1 MNCGR
6 TVNRR
11 SAIWWT
17 GAALGLLL
25 ACQGGPPERPGKV
38 GIVERQWSDPGRQ
51 RWDGSGEW
59 PLSAT
64 IWYPAQ
70 DSAAEDALSLGPPGL
85 PVFQQGYAAAEAA
98 LLAPATRRPLVLL
111 SHGTGGSGRDLSWL
125 AEWLVARGYLA
136 AAITHHG
143 NSIASDDLSA
153 QGFFLFWERPR
164 DLALLLDH
172 LLADPLFGP
181 SIDPERIGAAGF
193 SLGGNTVALL
203 AGGRLDTE
211 TYYAFCQSPAAQA
224 TSCEPPP
231 ESPFGIDDL
240 LALIEQDDPMVRASL
255 LRADESHRDPRVRA
269 AYAIAPAVIDAMPAA
284 GAKAIGVP
292 IRIVV
297 GDRDEL
303 APADTNARVLARDAP
318 QAELWV
324 LPDVGHYT
332 FLSRCGWAGRLVLGD
347 LCEEQPGVDRAAIHA
362 LIAGDAYEFFER
374 TLP

>member
-1 MNCGR
+1 MNWR
-6 TVNRR
+6 T
-11 SAIWWT
+11 AIPST
-17 GAALGLLL
+17 GPTLTLLL

-59 PLSAT
+59 PLAAT
-64 IWYPAQ
+64 IWYPAT
-70 DSAAEDALSLGPPGL
+70 DSAAERALALGPPGL
-85 PVFQQGYAAAEAA
+85 PFFEQGYAAADAA
-98 LLAPATRRPLVLL
+98 LLAPGTRRPLVLL
-111 SHGTGGSGRDLSWL
+111 SHGTGGSARDLSWL

-136 AAITHHG
+136 AAITHYG
-143 NSIASDDLSA
+143 NSIARDDVSA

-172 LLADPLFGP
+172 LLADPQFGP

-193 SLGGNTVALL
+193 SIGGNTVALL
-203 AGGRLDTE
+203 AGGQLDTQA
-211 TYYAFCQSPAAQA
+211 YYAFCESSAARA

-231 ESPFGIDDL
+231 DSPFSIDDL
-240 LALIEQDDPMVRASL
+240 LALIEQDDPLVRASM

-292 IRIVV
+292 IRVVV

-332 FLSRCGWAGRLVLGD
+332 FLSRCSWAGRLVLGD
-347 LCEEQPGVDRAAIHA
+347 LCEDQPEIDRDDIHTAVAA
-362 LIAGDAYEFFER
+362 DAYGFFQR
-374 TLP
+374 ALP